1 MDETYWDGKYRT
13 QDQLW
18 SGNPNGVL
26 LVEAADLTPGQALD
40 LGCGEGADALWLA
53 GRGWLVTAVDISRV
67 ALARAAAAGGDAKV
81 SWTHGDLITTPPPAG
96 AFDLVSALY
105 FPLPHSEPAALRSL
119 LAAVSP
125 GGTLLVVG
133 HDLEDMHH
141 HQHEAPDFDPADYYR
156 TDEIADLLGGSW
168 TVEINETRP
177 RVSPAPPGS
186 GHVKDTVLRARR
198 HTT

>member
-1 MDETYWDGKYRT
+1 MDETYWDEKYRT

-26 LVEAADLTPGQALD
+26 LVEAAGLAPGQALD

-53 GRGWLVTAVDISRV
+53 SRGWLVTAVDISRV

-81 SWTHGDLITTPPPAG
+81 SWTHGDLLTAPPPAG

-105 FPLPHSEPAALRSL
+105 FPLPRNAPATLNSL
-119 LAAVSP
+119 LASVAP

-133 HDLEDMHH
+133 HDMGDMHD
-141 HQHEAPDFDPADYYR
+141 HQHGESELDPADYYR
-156 TDEIADLLGGSW
+156 SDEVADLLGDGW

-186 GHVKDTVLRARR
+186 GHVRDTVLRARR
-198 HTT
+198 DAR

>member
-1 MDETYWDGKYRT
+1 MDETYWDEKYRA
-13 QDQLW
+13 QDRLW

-26 LVEAADLTPGQALD
+26 LVEAAGLAPGQALD

-53 GRGWLVTAVDISRV
+53 SRGWLVTAVDISRV

-81 SWTHGDLITTPPPAG
+81 SWTHGDLLTAPPPAG

-105 FPLPHSEPAALRSL
+105 FPLPRSAPAALRSL
-119 LAAVSP
+119 LASVAP

-133 HDLEDMHH
+133 HDLGDAHH
-141 HQHEAPDFDPADYYR
+141 HQHDEAEFDPADYYR
-156 TDEIADLLGGSW
+156 SDEIADRLGDGW
-168 TVEINETRP
+168 TVEVNETRQ

-186 GHVKDTVLRARR
+186 GHINDTVLRARR
-198 HTT
+198 DAR